1 MKVVITESRLESLII
16 DYLNDSY
23 YPDYGWKGNSKSDIG
38 YQDEVDK
45 WGDILFFVD
54 DRESYIYYGCNANA
68 GPEDEFFA
76 GYGHLHNY
84 ECPLLSIYPY
94 MSQRLDS
101 AFGDIWKPI
110 FKKWFEDNTGLEVTQ
125 LTTNFI

>member
-1 MKVVITESRLESLII
+1 MKVVITESRLKSLII

-84 ECPLLSIYPY
+84 ECPLLSISPY
-94 MSQRLDS
+94 MSKRLDS
-101 AFGDIWKPI
+101 AFGNIWKPI